1 MLIDLKKSTLLPA
14 IILFILFVNTAI
26 TFSAVSSFQMV
37 SYACLG
43 IEILSLIL
51 IINLYFRNNE
61 VTWYDGVIIMFFLF
75 IIGSTF
81 INSTSVKDAFYKSTE
96 SLLLM
101 MMFRYYRQNC
111 KMVITVAFIALS
123 FAIYLN
129 FAYML
134 MNPTWLVETEKEVSG
149 YLLGGN
155 YNQMGGRMLCAIV
168 TGIVC
173 VRYSKLWLINLIPL
187 TIISVTSVSLVSS
200 TTSLACIIL
209 FIVLACI
216 PSSALKVLA
225 SVCISI
231 FVLIFQVFVVFS
243 GKGVENNPVIVYIV
257 QDVFEKD
264 LTFTNRTSMW
274 DASLRA
280 FSDSPLIGWG
290 YVDTD
295 WYVTRMESSAVGPH
309 NFLLQVL
316 INGGVVLLILFAIFC
331 YMSLKDIRKNMSN
344 ELSTIVFG
352 IVIMSLMMTMEVY
365 PYFYVIYMFM
375 LVYYYNDYSK
385 QNIKVKEGLS

>member
-1 MLIDLKKSTLLPA
+1 M
-14 IILFILFVNTAI
+14 
-26 TFSAVSSFQMV
+26 
-37 SYACLG
+37 
-43 IEILSLIL
+43 
-51 IINLYFRNNE
+51 
-61 VTWYDGVIIMFFLF
+61 
-75 IIGSTF
+75 
-81 INSTSVKDAFYKSTE
+81 
-96 SLLLM
+96 
-101 MMFRYYRQNC
+101 
-111 KMVITVAFIALS
+111 AFIALS